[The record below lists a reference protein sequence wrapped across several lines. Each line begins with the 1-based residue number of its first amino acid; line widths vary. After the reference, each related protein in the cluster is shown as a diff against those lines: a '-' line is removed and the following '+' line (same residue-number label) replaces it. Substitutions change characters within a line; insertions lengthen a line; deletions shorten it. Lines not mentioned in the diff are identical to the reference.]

1 MNSPWLSVVLL
12 TLALVAVGFTLL
24 TNRNLTRRQRT
35 VNTGIVVL
43 CAGGVGLSLP
53 RALGITSPEV
63 QSTAVVFSVC
73 CTLVGFFFLLRH
85 RNA

>member
-1 MNSPWLSVVLL
+1 MNSPWLTVGLF
-12 TLALVAVGFTLL
+12 TLALVAVAFTLL
-24 TNRNLTRRQRT
+24 TNRSLTKRQKM
-35 VNTGIVVL
+35 VNTGIIVL
-43 CAGGVGLSLP
+43 CIGGVGLSLP
-53 RALGITSPEV
+53 RALGITSQEV